1 MAFVI
6 TGLPVE
12 DFRSMFGLPDAE
24 LAARGVVRYPVD
36 AKPGFP
42 CRVTLE
48 DAEPGE
54 TVLLLNFEHQSADT
68 PYRARHAIFVSETA
82 TEARRA
88 VDEVPGALRVRAC
101 LSLRAY
107 DQAGMMVDAELT
119 SGEAIEGGIARL
131 FANPQVA
138 YIHAHNAGRGCY
150 AARIDRD

>member
-1 MAFVI
+1 MSFMI
-6 TGLPVE
+6 SGLPV
-12 DFRSMFGLPDAE
+12 DQFQPLFGLSDE
-24 LAARGVVRYPVD
+24 DLAQRGVVRYQVD

-54 TVLLLNFEHQSADT
+54 TVLLLNYEHQSADT

-82 TEARRA
+82 EAARQA
-88 VDEVPGALRVRAC
+88 VDEVPGALRVRAA

-107 DQAGMMVDAELT
+107 DAAGMMVDAELT
-119 SGEAIEGGIARL
+119 PGATIEPVIDRL
-131 FANPQVA
+131 FGNPQVA

-150 AARIDRD
+150 AARIDRA